1 MEQKQFTVD
10 ALEQHPEIHTV
21 WLSEESRIASFHS
34 VSGFKKH
41 DFSNHSYFMAFLHS
55 LQERGYRF
63 Q

>member
-1 MEQKQFTVD
+1 MQQKQFTVD
-10 ALEQHPEIHTV
+10 APEPHPEIHTV
-21 WLSEESRIASFHS
+21 WLSEKSRIASFHS

-41 DFSNHSYFMAFLHS
+41 DFSNHSYFMGFLHS